1 MQQAPVPA
9 NISWRHSEHG

>member
-9 NISWRHSEHG
+9 NISWRQSKHG